1 MLQLGLQASLYF
13 QLMSNLNKASPS
25 MATFP
30 QILETPQVFLQGVKR
45 RVSRDFN
52 LKLLGR
58 LPRLKQNS
66 RL

>member
-1 MLQLGLQASLYF
+1 MN
-13 QLMSNLNKASPS
+13 NLNKASPS

-58 LPRLKQNS
+58 LPRIKQNS